1 MRQETELQRN
11 LNSVEWLVVSAKKKN
26 NAEASASQMAAGME
40 STRKYVKTLRPAL
53 TGVAQ

>member
-1 MRQETELQRN
+1 M
-11 LNSVEWLVVSAKKKN
+11 VSAKKKN